1 MDVAAS
7 RDAILGDDRRGAPFF
22 AYAMSSLVEL
32 AYHEAKQR

>member
-1 MDVAAS
+1 VDVAAS